1 MYLFVILEMAD
12 MDSTA
17 MQDRDQKLLGCFAN
31 LHMRIQKETKLHLLV
46 FTFLTRE
53 VFRFRNLDFA
63 STVILRLSKTRS
75 TAESV

>member
-31 LHMRIQKETKLHLLV
+31 LHMRIQKEPKLHLLV
-46 FTFLTRE
+46 FTFLTG